1 MARWENEDVSGMG
14 IPEPIRS
21 EVKYLNKEGKN
32 CDDMRRGFAKTMST
46 EMPDKSTLKKYYI
59 RFNRGELVD
68 PHSIDFNAKTK
79 TPEFKKVSEACYD
92 FYKKYLITKNR
103 LYFTRSRRLYMEN

>member
-21 EVKYLNKEGKN
+21 EVKYLNKEGRN
-32 CDDMRRGFAKTMST
+32 CNDERYAYTKTIST
-46 EMPDKSTLKKYYI
+46 AMPDKTTFTKHYI
-59 RFNRGELVD
+59 RFNRGEFVD
-68 PHSIDFNAKTK
+68 PHSVDIMFKSK
-79 TPEFKKVSEACYD
+79 TPEFKKVSEACYNL
-92 FYKKYLITKNR
+92 YKKYLITKNR